1 MKKGLSRR
9 AKKVELSAE
18 LEDVPLK
25 MLNAIILLSI
35 LGNICF
41 PHITLANTIE
51 KVENKAVVYNKAVL
65 RAAPKVL
72 GVQTAGNY
80 EERQLSETAKIEIS
94 YTKYVTLTA
103 YSSTVDQCDDTP
115 FITANGT
122 HVHDGTIAA
131 NFLKFGTKVR
141 IPEYF
146 GDKIFTVEDR
156 THPRYGDRVDIWMET
171 RQQALNFGIRRLK
184 IEILK

>member
-1 MKKGLSRR
+1 MKQNLRR
-9 AKKVELSAE
+9 RVKNNEIMADGDEI
-18 LEDVPLK
+18 PLRI
-25 MLNAIILLSI
+25 LHGITLLSI
-35 LGNICF
+35 IINFSF
-41 PHITLANTIE
+41 PNVSLANTIE
-51 KVENKAVVYNKAVL
+51 KPESPVVYKQTILKSRPQVA
-65 RAAPKVL
+65 
-72 GVQTAGNY
+72 GVQTASNF
-80 EERQLSETAKIEIS
+80 EERELGETEPIKVK

-131 NFLKFGTKVR
+131 NFLRFGTKVR

-156 THPRYGDRVDIWMET
+156 THPRYGDRIDIWMET

-184 IEILK
+184 IEVLE

>member
-1 MKKGLSRR
+1 MTKNLLRRVKKS
-9 AKKVELSAE
+9 EIPAE
-18 LEDVPLK
+18 LDDVPLK
-25 MLNAIILLSI
+25 TLNAIILLSM
-35 LGNICF
+35 LVNFCF
-41 PHITLANTIE
+41 PHITLANTV
-51 KVENKAVVYNKAVL
+51 KKPENKAIVYNKAVL
-65 RAAPKVL
+65 KARPQMP
-72 GVQTAGNY
+72 GMQTAGNF
-80 EERQLSETAKIEIS
+80 EERELIEQKIEVA

-103 YSSTVDQCDDTP
+103 YSSTVDQCDSTP

-146 GDKIFTVEDR
+146 GDKVFIVEDR

-171 RQQALNFGIRRLK
+171 RQQALNFGKRKLK
-184 IEILK
+184 IEVLQ